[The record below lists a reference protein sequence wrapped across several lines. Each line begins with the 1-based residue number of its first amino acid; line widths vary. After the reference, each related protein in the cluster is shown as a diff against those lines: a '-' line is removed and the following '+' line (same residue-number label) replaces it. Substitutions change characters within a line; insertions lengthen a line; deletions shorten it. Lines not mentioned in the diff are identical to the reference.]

1 MDNKKKCNKCNEEK
15 ELSEFYQRNKCKKCT
30 KEYVL
35 AWARQNKERKRGYR
49 KLKNITC
56 LYCGKEKETRADTKA
71 IYCSISC
78 QSKHSWELGKIK
90 AHQRGKSKVIA
101 CLKCGKL
108 IKSFDSANRKYC
120 SKECHDNSALR
131 LNRKCLSCGKEFVF
145 LLSKTKTNATG
156 NYCSR
161 DCYELS
167 LHGSGCKFWKGGIAI
182 PVYGQEFTNKLKRE
196 IRRRYNN
203 KCQMCN
209 KESQRAL
216 SIHHI
221 DQNKFNNNKDNLTPL
236 CSSCH
241 AYVHGNRNK
250 TPEVKYESQR
260 LNACQI

>member
-1 MDNKKKCNKCNEEK
+1 MNNKKRCNKCNEEK

-35 AWARQNKERKRGYR
+35 AWARQNKEKRNSYR
-49 KLKNITC
+49 KHYLIKCIVC
-56 LYCGKEKETRADTKA
+56 EKEHLARISNAK
-71 IYCSISC
+71 YCSPTC
-78 QSKHSWELGKIK
+78 QSKHSWILGKIK
-90 AHQRGKSKVIA
+90 AQHKGKSKEIA

-108 IKSFDSANRKYC
+108 IKSFDCENRKYC
-120 SKECHDNSALR
+120 SKECHDKSAVR

-145 LLSKTKTNATG
+145 LLSKTKTNASG

-161 DCYELS
+161 HCYEIS
-167 LHGSGCKFWKGGIAI
+167 LHGSGCKFWKGGITI

-196 IRRRYNN
+196 IRRKSNN

-241 AYVHGNRNK
+241 TYVHGNRNK
-250 TPEVKYESQR
+250 KPEVKYESQR